1 MILRKRKGMALITV
15 VLIAALFLI
24 SIIGISAKVISEK
37 KVSNAR
43 ASSERALVT
52 AETGFS
58 QTLFDFRN
66 VNFDSGTIE
75 PLDVT
80 HYLTLPKIKEIAGN
94 PVNHITDCTEQ
105 AYSGLT
111 DVPYVTYYIKIK
123 RLSGGYEGIWDPD
136 TSGDYDARDIPVQIY
151 SLGTVYSDSTKA
163 EVLARRIVTTEC
175 NITFY
180 KESETTYEG
189 SSEVFEYGLFSGG
202 DISFGGGA
210 QEVDGNIYAGGNI
223 DLGASPSKVR
233 VDGGTAHAV
242 GQITGSGQTIDSEGN
257 PSDHNSGA
265 DEITFPDLD
274 VDYYKDLAYKF
285 KTGQAPYDGV
295 PVYDDDTPPNVIP
308 YANLSDPL
316 VLAIVQSY
324 LGSSDTGNT
333 VDEIQTFYADLR
345 DYSGAIL
352 TLNVAQRNALLDY
365 ANSIVYFINPTPGD
379 GTGTAIIN
387 AHFECQG
394 TIVINGDLRIN
405 ANAEIINDGGLAIL
419 VDGDIIRANGTA
431 TLNGLFYTTGNMT
444 GNGTFDCNG
453 SIVTRGPIDL
463 GGNFTVNYV
472 PITNMPN
479 LDIEGG
485 TTEGTNG
492 IDTAEQSPSS
502 WKEISY
508 EEFSSP

>member
-1 MILRKRKGMALITV
+1 MILRKRKGIALITV

-75 PLDVT
+75 PSDVT
-80 HYLTLPKIKEIAGN
+80 HYLTLPKIIEIANN
-94 PVNHITDCTEQ
+94 PVDHITDCTEQ
-105 AYSGLT
+105 AYSGST
-111 DVPYVTYYIKIK
+111 NVPYVTYHIKIK
-123 RLSGGYEGIWDPD
+123 RLSGGYEGIWNPS
-136 TSGDYDARDIPVQIY
+136 TTTEDYDARNIPVQVY

-163 EVLARRIVTTEC
+163 GILARRVITTEC
-175 NITFY
+175 NIAFY
-180 KESETTYEG
+180 KESETTYES

-202 DISFGGGA
+202 DIIFGGGA
-210 QEVDGNIYAGGNI
+210 QEANGDIYAGGYI
-223 DLGASPSKVR
+223 DLGPSPSKVR
-233 VDGGTAHAV
+233 VNGGEARAHGEIKGRGQATDG
-242 GQITGSGQTIDSEGN
+242 ISPEY
-257 PSDHNSGA
+257 P
-265 DEITFPDLD
+265 EIPFPELN
-274 VDYYKDLAYKF
+274 VDYYKDLAHKF
-285 KTGQAPYDGV
+285 KTGAAPYDGV
-295 PVYDDDTPPNVIP
+295 PVYDDNTPPNVIP

-316 VLAIVQSY
+316 VLAVVQSY
-324 LGSSDTGNT
+324 LDSDDTGNT
-333 VDEIQTFYADLR
+333 VDEIQAFYADLKN
-345 DYSGAIL
+345 YSGSIL
-352 TLNVAQRNALLDY
+352 TLNVAQRDALWAH

-405 ANAEIINDGGLAIL
+405 ANAEIANDGGLAIL
-419 VDGDIIRANGTA
+419 VNGDIIRANGTA
-431 TLNGLFYTTGNMT
+431 SLSGLFYATGSMS

-463 GGNFTVNYV
+463 GGDFTVNYV

-479 LDIEGG
+479 LDIEGD
-485 TTEGTNG
+485 TTIVTNG
-492 IDTAEQSPSS
+492 INAAEQSPSS
-502 WKEISY
+502 WEEISY
-508 EEFSSP
+508 EEFQSP

>member
-233 VDGGTAHAV
+233 VDGGRWWYGTCCWTNN
-242 GQITGSGQTIDSEGN
+242 GQW
-257 PSDHNSGA
+257 
-265 DEITFPDLD
+265 
-274 VDYYKDLAYKF
+274 
-285 KTGQAPYDGV
+285 
-295 PVYDDDTPPNVIP
+295 
-308 YANLSDPL
+308 AN
-316 VLAIVQSY
+316 
-324 LGSSDTGNT
+324 N
-333 VDEIQTFYADLR
+333 
-345 DYSGAIL
+345 
-352 TLNVAQRNALLDY
+352 
-365 ANSIVYFINPTPGD
+365 
-379 GTGTAIIN
+379 
-387 AHFECQG
+387 
-394 TIVINGDLRIN
+394 
-405 ANAEIINDGGLAIL
+405 
-419 VDGDIIRANGTA
+419 
-431 TLNGLFYTTGNMT
+431 
-444 GNGTFDCNG
+444 
-453 SIVTRGPIDL
+453 
-463 GGNFTVNYV
+463 
-472 PITNMPN
+472 
-479 LDIEGG
+479 
-485 TTEGTNG
+485 
-492 IDTAEQSPSS
+492 
-502 WKEISY
+502 
-508 EEFSSP
+508 